1 MHLSTR
7 AGPLSADPKVN
18 HALADNL
25 LQVQKLNLPDSFS
38 GRPLSKV
45 NDGIQRRVLIVDDEP
60 EACALIQKA
69 VNSAGLEAVAI
80 TNSALAPAEFNRGK
94 FDLAFLDFH
103 MASPDGL
110 ELAREMRR
118 SRLNRAT
125 PVVLVSDDQRPSA
138 MSIGFEAGAS
148 FFLYKPIEKER
159 VLRLVR
165 ATQGMAERERRR
177 MRRVPVTQKV
187 TLRCGREEV
196 EAETVDMSLSGM
208 LVRSPRTFPL
218 GSPLRLRLR
227 LSEGAEPVVRFGSV
241 VRLVGGNQMGIDM
254 LRLRAT
260 EEDPLQDFLLPL
272 ISDRT

>member
-1 MHLSTR
+1 M
-7 AGPLSADPKVN
+7 
-18 HALADNL
+18 
-25 LQVQKLNLPDSFS
+25 
-38 GRPLSKV
+38 
-45 NDGIQRRVLIVDDEP
+45 QRRVLIVDDEP

-69 VNSAGLEAVAI
+69 VNSAGMEALAL
-80 TNSALAPAEFNRGK
+80 TNSSQASGALSRDK

-103 MASPDGL
+103 VASPDGL
-110 ELAREMRR
+110 ELAREIRK
-118 SRLNRAT
+118 SRLNRTT
-125 PVVLVSDDQRPSA
+125 PVVLLSDDQRPSA

-165 ATQGMAERERRR
+165 ATQGMADRERRR
-177 MRRVPVTQKV
+177 MRRVAVTQKV

>member
-1 MHLSTR
+1 M
-7 AGPLSADPKVN
+7 
-18 HALADNL
+18 
-25 LQVQKLNLPDSFS
+25 
-38 GRPLSKV
+38 
-45 NDGIQRRVLIVDDEP
+45 QRRVLIVDDEP

-69 VNSAGLEAVAI
+69 VNSAGLD
-80 TNSALAPAEFNRGK
+80 ALALTDSSLAPIELNQAK

-110 ELAREMRR
+110 ELAREIRR
-118 SRLNRAT
+118 SRLNRMT
-125 PVVLVSDDQRPSA
+125 PVVLISDDQRPSA

-165 ATQGMAERERRR
+165 ATQGIAERERRR

-187 TLRCGREEV
+187 TLRCGQEEV

-208 LVRSPRTFPL
+208 LVRAPRTFPL

-227 LSEGAEPVVRFGSV
+227 LAKGAEPVIRFGSV
-241 VRLVGGNQMGIDM
+241 VRLVGSDQMGIDM

-260 EEDPLQDFLLPL
+260 EDDPLQDFLLPL
-272 ISDRT
+272 ISDRI